1 MKLQNCAAT
10 LALCATMCV
19 YASFAATPIGWW
31 SMDSLSANGTVP
43 DLSGNNRPLTLLGN
57 ACLTNDAVSGMAL
70 CNPGDTLGSCAQFQ
84 CPGGIKARSI
94 ARWVKLE
101 NDDGTYTYS
110 NGNNSYPH
118 LFNNFSAMRLIWSYN
133 EKGSGA
139 TLYAGNPLGVKFV
152 KPRGSW
158 SHLVV
163 TVGNVAADESTADF
177 NIYQDGVMTCATN
190 VALAANW
197 RTAGSTT
204 VSLSGNGGN
213 RPIRG
218 VIDEVKVYDVAL
230 TPLEVQEEFERFA
243 NPDSVFG
250 HWTMEDSYT
259 NGGKVY
265 VNDAS
270 GRQTLQLQGGAVLTN
285 VDHWT
290 SQAIYFDGTQSTCA
304 FTDAKRVAQSL
315 TFAAWIYIPNDKI
328 PADIL
333 SGNSYPRMFSTSNGT
348 KAYPSAST
356 TEFNMTVYY
365 GNDVTG
371 ASDVLACKTHW
382 THLALVYDVGRDTDG
397 LYYVVRSYRNGQKVG
412 TSAKKYVAERTGG
425 IVLASNGGA
434 DVVRLGG
441 DGSTRPFYG
450 YMDDVWMFC
459 RALDDVEVRQLY
471 CGVSPVSAGDDFTVA
486 AETATLNG
494 MRNPAADFVH
504 SIGEYGTTSWSL
516 VSAPAGGEGATLAAP
531 DQLVTAVT
539 LPVEGVYVFRLTNT
553 SDFGSLA
560 DEVTVTRISGTPSI
574 PSLTLSVASTD
585 VTMPEPVYLTATTG
599 SAAPRYF
606 WSKKSGPG
614 GVYFNDATAAK
625 PEAIFTAAGAYV
637 LTCTVDAGGAAA
649 SADIAV
655 TVTGAADCTA
665 PGANRG
671 LSAYWNF
678 DSAPLEELS
687 QTRYVLHNE
696 ALPMKSKVGM
706 GIGVLPQ
713 TATAKAYITSD
724 VALPVAEA
732 GTATFWMYDDSANQY
747 NDDKYSRVWIG
758 GQFEIQYNNGT
769 NSSESGMSIYVNHA
783 SGQDTYQVA
792 FSGMRNGTRKGRWSH
807 CAVVFDFSAY
817 TNTVAAYKT
826 ESLNRLRVYV
836 DGEAFAPSS
845 CTTSATNTT
854 GTTVMIAPKAVN
866 TSPSMFLGN
875 TSNNRYFPGVLDEL
889 RYYTNVLTQAE
900 IRRLAWEFSPHNRAP
915 IAEVPA
921 MLKTTAHRTMQLRG
935 VAYDDGIGTLS
946 SQWKVVGG
954 EVANVMFADET
965 SPTSAVTFAKAG
977 AYTLRLV
984 VSDGELVTES
994 QDLVCEVAPK
1004 GFCVTIR

>member
-1 MKLQNCAAT
+1 M
-10 LALCATMCV
+10 
-19 YASFAATPIGWW
+19 
-31 SMDSLSANGTVP
+31 
-43 DLSGNNRPLTLLGN
+43 
-57 ACLTNDAVSGMAL
+57 
-70 CNPGDTLGSCAQFQ
+70 
-84 CPGGIKARSI
+84 
-94 ARWVKLE
+94 WVKLE

-133 EKGSGA
+133 EKGPGA

-250 HWTMEDSYT
+250 HWTMEDSYAS
-259 NGGKVY
+259 NGKVY
-265 VNDAS
+265 VNDAF
-270 GRQTLQLQGGAVLTN
+270 GRQTLELSGGAVLTN
-285 VDHWT
+285 ADHWT
-290 SQAIYFDGTQSTCA
+290 SRAIFFDGSNTTCA
-304 FTDAKRVAQSL
+304 FTDSKRVAQSL
-315 TFAAWIYIPNDKI
+315 TFAAWIYIPNDKT
-328 PADIL
+328 PGEIL
-333 SGNSYPRMFSTSNGT
+333 SGNSYPRMFNISNGT
-348 KAYPSAST
+348 KAYPGAGK
-356 TEFNMTVYY
+356 TEFYVGAYY
-365 GNDVTG
+365 GDSYVSAGN
-371 ASDVLACKTHW
+371 VLACKTHW
-382 THLALVYDVGRDTDG
+382 THVAIVYDAGRDAGG
-397 LYYVVRSYRNGQKVG
+397 LYFMTRFYRNGLKVA
-412 TSAKKYVAERTGG
+412 TAAKTYVAERTGG
-425 IVLASNGGA
+425 ICLSPKGAS
-434 DVVRLGG
+434 DTVRLGG

-450 YMDDVWMFC
+450 YMDDAWMFC
-459 RALDDVEVRQLY
+459 RALDDAEVKQLY
-471 CGVSPVSAGDDFTVA
+471 CGVSPVSAGSDFTVA
-486 AETATLNG
+486 GATATLQG
-494 MRNPAADFVH
+494 VRNPAADFVH
-504 SIGEYGTTSWSL
+504 APSEYGVTAWSL
-516 VSAPAGGEGATLAAP
+516 VSAPEGGEGATLAAP
-531 DQLVTAVT
+531 DRLVTTAT
-539 LPVEGVYVFRLTNT
+539 LPVEGAYVFRLSNT
-553 SDFGSLA
+553 GAFGAFS
-560 DEVTVTRISGTPSI
+560 DEVTVTRVSGTPSA

-585 VTMPEPVYLTATTG
+585 VTMPEPAYLAATAGGT
-599 SAAPRYF
+599 APRYF

-614 GVYFNDATAAK
+614 GVYFNDVAAAN

-671 LSAYWNF
+671 LLAYWNF

-732 GTATFWMYDDSANQY
+732 GTATFWMYDDSANQF
-747 NDDKYSRVWIG
+747 DSCQYSRMWIG
-758 GQFEIQYNNGT
+758 GQFEIQYNNNKGG
-769 NSSESGMSIYVNHA
+769 SESSMTIYVNHA
-783 SGQDTYQVA
+783 VGQDVYQVQ

-817 TNTVAAYKT
+817 TNTVAVYQT
-826 ESLNRLRVYV
+826 ESLNRLHVYV
-836 DGEAFAPSS
+836 DGEVFTPSR

-854 GTTVMIAPKAVN
+854 GTMVMVAPKTAN
-866 TSPSMFLGN
+866 TSPSTFLGN
-875 TSNNRYFPGVLDEL
+875 TSNNRYFPGRMDEL
-889 RYYTNVLTQAE
+889 RYYTNALSQAE
-900 IRRLAWEFSPHNRAP
+900 IRRLAWEFAPHNRAP
-915 IAEVPA
+915 LVEAPSALTATARRPA
-921 MLKTTAHRTMQLRG
+921 VLSGA
-935 VAYDDGIGTLS
+935 VYDDGNGVLS
-946 SQWKVVGG
+946 LTWKVVGG
-954 EVANVMFADET
+954 NAANVVFADET
-965 SPTSAVTFAKAG
+965 DATTSVTFAKAG
-977 AYTLRLV
+977 TYALRLV
-984 VSDGELVTES
+984 ASDGELETES
-994 QDLVCEVAPK
+994 PDVVCEVAPI
-1004 GFCVTIR
+1004 GLYLVIH